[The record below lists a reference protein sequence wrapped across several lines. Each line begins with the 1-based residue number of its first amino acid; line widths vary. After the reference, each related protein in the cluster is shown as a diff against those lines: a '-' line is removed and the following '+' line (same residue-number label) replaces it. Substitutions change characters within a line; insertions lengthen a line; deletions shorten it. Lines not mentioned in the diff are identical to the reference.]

1 MTSKERTLT
10 ALEHKET
17 DRPLCEYHAT
27 PEVDKKLMEYFK
39 TDSMDVVLEHL
50 GTDLRYVSAPY
61 IGPELRTWPDGR
73 FENEWGQIRKY
84 IRNEAGEYKEAV
96 EFPYAEFQTVED
108 VENFRWPKVEW
119 FDYSN
124 IEADCDKY
132 KDYAVVFGVQNNMD
146 LINGTALG
154 QR

>member
-132 KDYAVVFGVQNNMD
+132 KDYAVVFGAQNNMD